1 MQEHEFTFDIEVPIE
16 YLDED
21 GVLRPEFFEPLFNM
35 LGNELGDTGA
45 KVERINIK
53 T

>member
-1 MQEHEFTFDIEVPIE
+1 MQDHEFSFDIEVPIE

-21 GVLRPEFFEPLFNM
+21 WVLRPEFFEPLFNM
-35 LGNELGDTGA
+35 LDKELGDTGA
-45 KVERINIK
+45 KVERINVK